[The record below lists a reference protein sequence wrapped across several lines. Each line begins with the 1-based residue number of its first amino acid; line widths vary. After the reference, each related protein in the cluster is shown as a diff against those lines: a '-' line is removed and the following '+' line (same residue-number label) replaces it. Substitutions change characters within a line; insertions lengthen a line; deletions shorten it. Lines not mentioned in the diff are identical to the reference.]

1 MFKKLFIPLMIL
13 AALVETT
20 SCRAAKPAAE
30 IEAPATNIIT
40 RPIKTSGQFNAVK
53 AASIF
58 NVEIKQGPAKVEITS
73 SAEAIDATKIEVLG
87 NILSI
92 SLSKN
97 SSGRNGFPEIKVCV
111 SMPDIRLLDGS
122 GAASF
127 SVTSKVNV
135 KNLKIKGAGACNF
148 RFNNIKCTDFE
159 VDLSGASNVDIP
171 RVDCNECELDISGGS
186 SVDITSISCPQLN
199 AEASGAGDIS
209 ISDIKCDELE
219 IEASGGSKVSID
231 GIDATDVECDASGAA
246 HISVEGK
253 CNKVNLKASGAS
265 KISAKKL
272 QRHTITINKSSVA
285 TIKS

>member
-1 MFKKLFIPLMIL
+1 MIF

-30 IEAPATNIIT
+30 IEAPAANIIT
-40 RPIKTSGQFNAVK
+40 RTIKTSGQFSAVK
-53 AASIF
+53 ASSIF

-73 SAEAIDATKIEVLG
+73 SPEAIDATKIEVLG

-92 SLSKN
+92 SLSKR
-97 SSGRNGFPEIKVCV
+97 SSNRNGFPEIKVCV

-122 GAASF
+122 GAATF
-127 SVTSKVNV
+127 SISSKVNV
-135 KNLKIKGAGACNF
+135 GNLKIKGAGACNF
-148 RFNNIKCTDFE
+148 RFDNITCTDLE
-159 VDLSGASNVDIP
+159 IDLSGASNVDIP

-186 SVDITSISCPQLN
+186 SVDIVSILCTQLS

-209 ISDIKCDELE
+209 ISDIKCDDIEV
-219 IEASGGSKVSID
+219 EASGGSKASIN
-231 GIDATDVECDASGAA
+231 GIDATDVECEASGAA

-253 CNKVNLKASGAS
+253 CNKISLKATGAS
-265 KISAKKL
+265 KISAKRL
-272 QRHTITINKSSVA
+272 QRHTIVTNKSSVA